1 MLYIFLRD
9 GTKIAIVYFS
19 LKEKNEDQKSQT
31 SFESE

>member
-1 MLYIFLRD
+1 MFFLRD
-9 GTKIAIVYFS
+9 GTKIGIVYFN